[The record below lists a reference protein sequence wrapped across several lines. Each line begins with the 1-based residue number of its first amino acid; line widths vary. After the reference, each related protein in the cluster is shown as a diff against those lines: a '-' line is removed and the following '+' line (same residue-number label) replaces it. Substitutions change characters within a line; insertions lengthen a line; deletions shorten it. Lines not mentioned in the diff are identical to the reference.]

1 MKISKINQLYNLYEE
16 NPHITNQEAAET
28 LDVSERMI
36 RTMKYRLKSAGYI
49 DPATED
55 GSVLITKPF
64 RETPASLSANAMKAD
79 IYTEM
84 IEAYMEDF
92 RAQTTFADRLA
103 VGREIRLLLEKL

>member
-1 MKISKINQLYNLYEE
+1 MKLSKINQLYNLYEE
-16 NPHITNQEAAET
+16 NPHITNQEAAES
-28 LDVSERMI
+28 LKVSERMI
-36 RTMKYRLKSAGYI
+36 RTMKYRLKCAGYI
-49 DPATED
+49 DPETED
-55 GSVLITKPF
+55 GSVLIVKPF
-64 RETPASLSANAMKAD
+64 RETPASTANAMKAD